1 MLVLEGFYYN
11 SWLQLLTQTHHIIH
25 FCQERANGCIW
36 CISIKDDKRIKKV
49 YSLSIRHCTNT
60 YGKVKLPDLQ
70 RSADLLS
77 ADGPCVVPPRSWDPE
92 PAGICRVWKI
102 ASHKLSSILQHSPA
116 FSSDKATAHRPTIRP
131 CLASTVLHLHQ
142 AFAWQYMTM
151 NEPDSGQEDMR
162 CTKR

>member
-49 YSLSIRHCTNT
+49 YSLSIRHCANT

-116 FSSDKATAHRPTIRP
+116 TRPLRIARRSGLVWLQLFCTFIRP
-131 CLASTVLHLHQ
+131 LHGNI
-142 AFAWQYMTM
+142 WQ
-151 NEPDSGQEDMR
+151 
-162 CTKR
+162 

>member
-102 ASHKLSSILQHSPA
+102 ASHKLSSILQRQGHCASPDDQA
-116 FSSDKATAHRPTIRP
+116 LSGFNCFAPSSGLCMAI
-131 CLASTVLHLHQ
+131 
-142 AFAWQYMTM
+142 YG
-151 NEPDSGQEDMR
+151 NE
-162 CTKR
+162 